1 MSAYD
6 SQKQKPPQTRPVEVC
21 VGCTKTKPIFTHLRG
36 DPRLPLCNAC
46 NMKLRR
52 ESPEAQ
58 QIKLIKLCGTAMGT
72 VQSILTLPLEG
83 GDQEAI
89 ERMRD
94 SLRAMLHRWSAEQQP
109 EQDEAAT
116 SVTTKQGETAATAVP
131 ASAVNID
138 ELPPEARARVIAKI
152 NVPAAS
158 PHFSNKK

>member
-1 MSAYD
+1 
-6 SQKQKPPQTRPVEVC
+6 
-21 VGCTKTKPIFTHLRG
+21 
-36 DPRLPLCNAC
+36 
-46 NMKLRR
+46 MKLRR

-158 PHFSNKK
+158 SIASKASEEEPPKPRAKQGKHGLKEDKEEQKQVEAVSAIGTSNG